1 MLCACGSLRSMSTL
15 TIQLPDD
22 LASRLERV
30 SAERHVAPSQVVSEC
45 LAKGLPSQ
53 ARRQPTGFLK
63 KWGGTIRKIDD
74 PTDARLTHTNEK
86 HLR

>member
-1 MLCACGSLRSMSTL
+1 MSTL
-15 TIQLPDD
+15 TIQLPDE

-45 LAKGLPSQ
+45 LVKGLPPLTPRTAS
-53 ARRQPTGFLK
+53 GFLK
-63 KWGGTIRKIDD
+63 KWGGSIRKTDD
-74 PTDARLTHTNEK
+74 PADARLTHINQK

>member
-1 MLCACGSLRSMSTL
+1 MSTL
-15 TIQLPDD
+15 TIELPDE
-22 LASRLERV
+22 LASRLARV

-45 LAKGLPSQ
+45 LAKALPSLGK
-53 ARRQPTGFLK
+53 RQPTGFLR

-74 PTDARLTHTNEK
+74 ASDVRLTHINAK